1 MTTKKPA
8 PKRTTTRKRRAKKA
22 PPTHAEMSREEY
34 LVSSL
39 GQVESAVTEATGA
52 GSWQA
57 VINGK
62 RLAMQV
68 REDLD
73 DFRKDNASQDIST
86 EEAIKRI
93 RDAIHDWPDELLE
106 HALDVYSTR
115 HDAQVMLIRE
125 GDKVRRE
132 AGGWHGA

>member
-1 MTTKKPA
+1 MSQRKKPPA
-8 PKRTTTRKRRAKKA
+8 KPPAKRSRSRKKQ
-22 PPTHAEMSREEY
+22 THAEMSREEY

-73 DFRKDNASQDIST
+73 AYRKENATQDIST

-106 HALDVYSTR
+106 HAVDVYSGR
-115 HDAQVMLIRE
+115 HEAQVMLIRE
-125 GDKVRRE
+125 GNKVRRE
-132 AGGWHGA
+132 AGGWRGA

>member
-1 MTTKKPA
+1 MSQRKKPPA
-8 PKRTTTRKRRAKKA
+8 KPPTKRSRSRKKQ
-22 PPTHAEMSREEY
+22 THAEMSREEY

-73 DFRKDNASQDIST
+73 AYRKENATQDIST

-93 RDAIHDWPDELLE
+93 RDAIQDWPDELLE
-106 HALDVYSTR
+106 HALDVYSER
-115 HDAQVMLIRE
+115 HEAQVMLIRE
-125 GDKVRRE
+125 GNKVSRE
-132 AGGWHGA
+132 AGGWRGA